1 MNHVIES
8 AETKNTAA
16 KLLSGVTATSRRVW
30 TGVLTSCAILAS
42 VVAPGCIVV
51 DDDPDYYDPNEEVI
65 IVDDDPV
72 IESVPIDAGSGLSAD
87 PGEGAGVFVEFLGD
101 GQWNV
106 WLTCDTELTGRSCAY
121 DIYATANGIVATGED
136 DLEADDGLYEDFNS
150 LQLSADTTVD
160 FDDMLF
166 TTDPG
171 EPVEIEVWLDGQLD
185 GSLVFWVADGTILK
199 GLPTN
204 PTLFVP

>member
-8 AETKNTAA
+8 AETKTTAA

-42 VVAPGCIVV
+42 VAAPGCIVV

-121 DIYATANGIVATGED
+121 DIYATANGIIATGED
-136 DLEADDGLYEDFNS
+136 LIVSPRTICPKNWVITRLEPS
-150 LQLSADTTVD
+150 LKVCMLSK
-160 FDDMLF
+160 
-166 TTDPG
+166 PG
-171 EPVEIEVWLDGQLD
+171 PIQ
-185 GSLVFWVADGTILK
+185 LK
-199 GLPTN
+199 GLN
-204 PTLFVP
+204 KV